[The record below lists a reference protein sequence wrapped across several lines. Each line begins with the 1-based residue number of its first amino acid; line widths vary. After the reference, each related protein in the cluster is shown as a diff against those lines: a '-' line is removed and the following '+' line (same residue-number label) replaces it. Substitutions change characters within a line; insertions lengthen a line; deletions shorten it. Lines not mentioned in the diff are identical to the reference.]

1 MDRRKRRHIEQ
12 YQDMVA
18 RLLPERHIA
27 REDGLRVLSRTVTFQ
42 VTEDCNLACF
52 IAGTKILMSD
62 FSYKNIEDVM
72 EGDVVMAFPETL
84 NETENFRI
92 EPTKVTHLYSS
103 KKHIRCI
110 KTNNGEVIICTDEH
124 PFLNARREWV
134 KAADLLPDSHL
145 IVFDKYRMKLDTV
158 IVIENQPI
166 ECDKVDVY
174 NLETEAHTFV
184 SNNYLVHNCTY
195 CVDGDTQIRMADYT
209 LKSIKEIELGDAVLG
224 FDEYPEKGCK
234 TQVKPA
240 IVEQVFQRTAK
251 VIELLFDNGE
261 VLKITPNHKILVKRD
276 SKDNSFDFVEAGTLS
291 EGDKVYY
298 HPITDHN
305 LDLFDVNM
313 DNNYKIG
320 YLVAMIKGDGSLK
333 HYVRKKDGCDV
344 FKFRIAV
351 KDIEIIN
358 RCKKFLS
365 DLDIPFY
372 TKPFKISKKYNLW
385 QEAIFANTRYVYD
398 TLTELINKNFRN
410 NSSLSYY
417 QGFLAGFYDAEGH
430 ISNERVIRICNTD
443 KDMIQEGMTA
453 LDLLHI
459 PYILEADTKGTIN
472 KPIKYNIRITDNID
486 AISSYRF
493 IKSTN
498 PTVPRKSFEKFL
510 NYSPLKKTSIVAINK
525 FDTEI
530 PVYNIGT
537 STHTY
542 LANGIAVHNCYQ
554 GHKTKKAMSFET
566 AKKAVDMLL
575 SSTEENNQYINP
587 AISPGIIIEFIGG
600 EPLLEIELI
609 DKIVDYFKKE
619 ARRLQHPWAE
629 WFCISIC
636 SNGVLYFDERVQR
649 FLMKNRNN
657 ISFSI
662 TIDGNKELHD
672 SCRVFHDGKPSYD
685 LAVAAAVDWMNRG
698 YYMGSKIT
706 IAPENIAFLY
716 DAITHMIGL
725 GYTEINANCVYEEGW
740 TPTHATVLYHE
751 MKRIS
756 DYLFEHDLEDD
767 IYISL
772 FEDNFFRP
780 MDEGENL
787 NWCWGKGT
795 PILTTEGYKSIEEIE
810 IGDYVYTEDGS
821 IHPVINT
828 LSHFANNVVTISTDG
843 SFDMVCTDDHKL
855 FTSNGKKRVKDITSK
870 DHIRFYK
877 IDKGNISVDKQDAFL
892 MGQTISN
899 NDTNIPE
906 ECFNWNKASILAF
919 VEGVKNCKNRECELI
934 TNNYSFAQDMLILL
948 RSVGLTPKCRT
959 ASNKYVVNYEDCNTN
974 TALTIS
980 PVEPQMVYNITV
992 DTNHSYVAGGI
1003 TSANCGGTCDMLCID
1018 PDGNYSVCIRYL
1030 PSSLGDDQPPIYL
1043 GNVDRGLVTTDEEK
1057 KCVECMKCI
1066 TRRSQSTD
1074 ECFNCPIAHG
1084 CSWCFKAGTMITTPD
1099 GEKPIEELKIGD
1111 LVITHSGNVK
1121 PVEKIMTRITD
1132 KTAIIK
1138 IEGLADIYTTLDH
1151 PFYVVRKGY
1160 AYPSYY
1166 PVSQLTTNDEAITL
1180 INGEEKRAKILSI
1193 NKDNVEPYEVYN
1205 LTVADDH
1212 TFIANGAIVHN
1223 CSAYNYQITGTVDQ
1237 RVTYICIMHKAR
1249 SLANAYF
1256 WNKYYRKHG
1265 DEDRFKIHCPDEWAL
1280 EIISQN
1286 ELNMLKELEN
1296 PDTE

>member
-92 EPTKVTHLYSS
+92 EPTKVTRLYSS

-195 CVDGDTQIRMADYT
+195 
-209 LKSIKEIELGDAVLG
+209 
-224 FDEYPEKGCK
+224 
-234 TQVKPA
+234 
-240 IVEQVFQRTAK
+240 
-251 VIELLFDNGE
+251 
-261 VLKITPNHKILVKRD
+261 
-276 SKDNSFDFVEAGTLS
+276 
-291 EGDKVYY
+291 
-298 HPITDHN
+298 
-305 LDLFDVNM
+305 
-313 DNNYKIG
+313 
-320 YLVAMIKGDGSLK
+320 
-333 HYVRKKDGCDV
+333 
-344 FKFRIAV
+344 
-351 KDIEIIN
+351 
-358 RCKKFLS
+358 
-365 DLDIPFY
+365 
-372 TKPFKISKKYNLW
+372 
-385 QEAIFANTRYVYD
+385 
-398 TLTELINKNFRN
+398 
-410 NSSLSYY
+410 
-417 QGFLAGFYDAEGH
+417 
-430 ISNERVIRICNTD
+430 
-443 KDMIQEGMTA
+443 
-453 LDLLHI
+453 
-459 PYILEADTKGTIN
+459 
-472 KPIKYNIRITDNID
+472 
-486 AISSYRF
+486 
-493 IKSTN
+493 
-498 PTVPRKSFEKFL
+498 
-510 NYSPLKKTSIVAINK
+510 
-525 FDTEI
+525 
-530 PVYNIGT
+530 
-537 STHTY
+537 
-542 LANGIAVHNCYQ
+542 CYQ

-756 DYLFEHDLEDD
+756 DYLFEYDLEDD

-787 NWCWGKGT
+787 NWC
-795 PILTTEGYKSIEEIE
+795 
-810 IGDYVYTEDGS
+810 
-821 IHPVINT
+821 
-828 LSHFANNVVTISTDG
+828 
-843 SFDMVCTDDHKL
+843 
-855 FTSNGKKRVKDITSK
+855 
-870 DHIRFYK
+870 
-877 IDKGNISVDKQDAFL
+877 
-892 MGQTISN
+892 
-899 NDTNIPE
+899 
-906 ECFNWNKASILAF
+906 
-919 VEGVKNCKNRECELI
+919 
-934 TNNYSFAQDMLILL
+934 
-948 RSVGLTPKCRT
+948 
-959 ASNKYVVNYEDCNTN
+959 
-974 TALTIS
+974 
-980 PVEPQMVYNITV
+980 
-992 DTNHSYVAGGI
+992 
-1003 TSANCGGTCDMLCID
+1003 GGTCDMLCID
-1018 PDGNYSVCIRYL
+1018 PEGNYSICIRYL

-1043 GNVDRGLVTTDEEK
+1043 GNVDRGLITTDEEK
-1057 KCVECMKCI
+1057 ECVKCMKCI

-1084 CSWCFKAGTMITTPD
+1084 CSWCFRAGTLITTPD
-1099 GEKPIEELKIGD
+1099 GFKPIEKIKIGD
-1111 LVITHSGNVK
+1111 KVVSSEGNVK
-1121 PVEKIMTRITD
+1121 LVENINKRYANDTLMIKATGIQPIYTTSEHPFLVKKFRRSGNNLIYENPEWIKASDISKPDKIGLFVKEFGNINVNKNIAYLVGRYLGDGWRADKTRKNSKSTRYLICCSHEETKELEERFRLANISYCKD
-1132 KTAIIK
+1132 KTARSAQEYDIHTINHSPENNNETLVSIISNSGKYAHGKQVPPEVFNWNKESIKAFLHGYFDADGSYDKRREIIK
-1138 IEGLADIYTTLDH
+1138 LTTVSEILAQGISSLLLMFGKKCNWCLRESNSNVIQGRFVNTHRVYELSFLLREPQRKYYEFDKENRIMWVNVKSVDTEIEGY
-1151 PFYVVRKGY
+1151 
-1160 AYPSYY
+1160 
-1166 PVSQLTTNDEAITL
+1166 N
-1180 INGEEKRAKILSI
+1180 
-1193 NKDNVEPYEVYN
+1193 VYN
-1205 LTVADDH
+1205 MSVSDDH

-1249 SLANAYF
+1249 SLANSYF

-1265 DEDRFKIHCPDEWAL
+1265 DMERFKIHCPDEWAL
-1280 EIISQN
+1280 EIISQD
-1286 ELNMLKELEN
+1286 ELNMLKELEK

>member
-42 VTEDCNLACF
+42 VTEDCNLAC
-52 IAGTKILMSD
+52 
-62 FSYKNIEDVM
+62 SY
-72 EGDVVMAFPETL
+72 
-84 NETENFRI
+84 
-92 EPTKVTHLYSS
+92 
-103 KKHIRCI
+103 
-110 KTNNGEVIICTDEH
+110 
-124 PFLNARREWV
+124 
-134 KAADLLPDSHL
+134 
-145 IVFDKYRMKLDTV
+145 
-158 IVIENQPI
+158 
-166 ECDKVDVY
+166 
-174 NLETEAHTFV
+174 
-184 SNNYLVHNCTY
+184 
-195 CVDGDTQIRMADYT
+195 
-209 LKSIKEIELGDAVLG
+209 
-224 FDEYPEKGCK
+224 
-234 TQVKPA
+234 
-240 IVEQVFQRTAK
+240 
-251 VIELLFDNGE
+251 
-261 VLKITPNHKILVKRD
+261 
-276 SKDNSFDFVEAGTLS
+276 
-291 EGDKVYY
+291 
-298 HPITDHN
+298 
-305 LDLFDVNM
+305 
-313 DNNYKIG
+313 
-320 YLVAMIKGDGSLK
+320 
-333 HYVRKKDGCDV
+333 
-344 FKFRIAV
+344 
-351 KDIEIIN
+351 
-358 RCKKFLS
+358 
-365 DLDIPFY
+365 
-372 TKPFKISKKYNLW
+372 
-385 QEAIFANTRYVYD
+385 
-398 TLTELINKNFRN
+398 
-410 NSSLSYY
+410 
-417 QGFLAGFYDAEGH
+417 
-430 ISNERVIRICNTD
+430 
-443 KDMIQEGMTA
+443 
-453 LDLLHI
+453 
-459 PYILEADTKGTIN
+459 
-472 KPIKYNIRITDNID
+472 
-486 AISSYRF
+486 
-493 IKSTN
+493 
-498 PTVPRKSFEKFL
+498 
-510 NYSPLKKTSIVAINK
+510 
-525 FDTEI
+525 
-530 PVYNIGT
+530 
-537 STHTY
+537 
-542 LANGIAVHNCYQ
+542 CYQ
-554 GHKTKKAMSFET
+554 GHKTKKAMTFET

-575 SSTEENNQYINP
+575 SSDENNQYINP

-609 DKIVDYFKKE
+609 DKTIDYFKKE

-685 LAVAAAVDWMNRG
+685 LAVAAAIDWMNRG

-706 IAPENIAFLY
+706 IAPENITFLY

-795 PILTTEGYKSIEEIE
+795 PILTTEGYKPIEEIE

-821 IHPVINT
+821 THPVINT
-828 LSHFANNVVTISTDG
+828 LSHFANNVVTISTDS

-892 MGQTISN
+892 LGQTISN

-919 VEGVKNCKNRECELI
+919 VKGVKSCKNREYKLI
-934 TNNYSFAQDMLILL
+934 TNNYSFAQGMLILL
-948 RSVGLTPKCRT
+948 RSAGLAPKCSM
-959 ASNKYVVNYEDCNTN
+959 ASDKYVVDYEDYNTN

-980 PVEPQMVYNITV
+980 SVEPQMVYNITV

-1018 PDGNYSVCIRYL
+1018 PDGNYSICIRYL
-1030 PSSLGDDQPPIYL
+1030 PSSLGNDQPPIYL
-1043 GNVDRGLVTTDEEK
+1043 GNVDRGLITTDEEK

-1084 CSWCFKAGTMITTPD
+1084 CSW
-1099 GEKPIEELKIGD
+1099 
-1111 LVITHSGNVK
+1111 
-1121 PVEKIMTRITD
+1121 
-1132 KTAIIK
+1132 
-1138 IEGLADIYTTLDH
+1138 
-1151 PFYVVRKGY
+1151 
-1160 AYPSYY
+1160 
-1166 PVSQLTTNDEAITL
+1166 
-1180 INGEEKRAKILSI
+1180 
-1193 NKDNVEPYEVYN
+1193 
-1205 LTVADDH
+1205 
-1212 TFIANGAIVHN
+1212 

-1265 DEDRFKIHCPDEWAL
+1265 DMERFKIHCPDEWAL
-1280 EIISQN
+1280 EIISQD